1 MGKQSMESAL
11 IGDIGATNARF
22 ALLKDGLPTGI
33 KVLPVAAHASL
44 QDAIETYFRGLDQS
58 GEERPR
64 IGAVAVAGPVTGD
77 FLSFTNHPWSF
88 SISALAR
95 ELAFD
100 HLDVI
105 NDFVAVALAVPRIGP
120 DDRRQVGAGSPET
133 GAPVGIIGP
142 GTGLGVS
149 IVVPVDEEGSTRW
162 VPLSGE
168 GGHVTLS
175 AITERETALVA
186 WMHRTGRAHVSAET
200 FICGKGLTTIYA
212 GLSALDGIGQATL
225 QPADVS
231 GRAISG
237 EDPIAVEAVD
247 IFCGLL
253 GTVAGN
259 LALTAGARGGI
270 YIAGGIVPKMEG
282 FFDKSQ
288 FRPRFIAK
296 GRMRAYLEPI
306 PTYVVT
312 AEFPAFL
319 GLAEFV
325 ESNAKRR

>member
-1 MGKQSMESAL
+1 MGSAL

-22 ALLKDGLPTGI
+22 ALLQDGTATSI
-33 KVLPVAAHASL
+33 RVLPVASHASL
-44 QDAIETYFRGLDQS
+44 HDAIHAYFEGLGRS
-58 GEERPR
+58 GETRPR
-64 IGAVAVAGPVTGD
+64 IAAVAVAGPVTGD

-88 SISALAR
+88 SISGLAR
-95 ELAFD
+95 DLDLD

-105 NDFVAVALAVPRIGP
+105 NDFVAVALAVPRIGSSN
-120 DDRRQVGAGSPET
+120 RRQVGAGSPET
-133 GAPVGIIGP
+133 GTPVGIIGP
-142 GTGLGVS
+142 GSGLGVS
-149 IVVPVDEEGSTRW
+149 IVVPVDENGSTRW

-175 AITERETALVA
+175 PITERETALVD
-186 WMHRTGRAHVSAET
+186 WIHRTGRAHVSAET
-200 FICGKGLTTIYA
+200 FVCGKGLTTLYS
-212 GLSALDGIGQATL
+212 GLSALDGVAQTSL
-225 QPADVS
+225 QPADVA
-231 GRAISG
+231 GRAIRG

-270 YIAGGIVPKMEG
+270 YIAGGIVPKMG
-282 FFDKSQ
+282 DFFDKSQ
-288 FRPRFIAK
+288 FRPRFVAK
-296 GRMRAYLEPI
+296 GRMRSFLEPI

-312 AEFPAFL
+312 EEFPAFL
-319 GLAEFV
+319 GLAELI

>member
-1 MGKQSMESAL
+1 MEPAL

-22 ALLKDGLPTGI
+22 AVLKDGVATLI
-33 KVLPVAAHASL
+33 KILPVASYASL
-44 QDAIETYFRGLDQS
+44 HDAIQAYFEGLDDGGQK
-58 GEERPR
+58 RPK

-88 SISALAR
+88 SISGLER
-95 ELAFD
+95 DLGLD

-105 NDFVAVALAVPRIGP
+105 NDFVAVALAIPRIGP
-120 DDRRQVGAGSPET
+120 ESRRQVGSGTAQA

-142 GTGLGVS
+142 GSGLGVS
-149 IVVPVDEEGSTRW
+149 IVVPVEEAWGTRW

-175 AITERETALVA
+175 PITDREIALVA
-186 WMHRTGRAHVSAET
+186 WSHRIGRAHVSAET
-200 FICGKGLTTIYA
+200 FICGKGLTTLYS
-212 GLSALDGIGQATL
+212 GLCALDGIVQTDL

-231 GRAISG
+231 RLAISG

-247 IFCGLL
+247 IFCEML

-259 LALTAGARGGI
+259 LALTAGARGGV
-270 YIAGGIVPKMEG
+270 YIAGGIVPKMGEH
-282 FFDKSQ
+282 FDKSQ

-296 GRMRAYLEPI
+296 GRMRTFLDPI
-306 PTYVVT
+306 PTYVIT
-312 AEFPAFL
+312 EPFPAFL
-319 GLAEFV
+319 GLAELV
-325 ESNAKRR
+325 ETNARRR

>member
-1 MGKQSMESAL
+1 MESAL

-22 ALLKDGLPTGI
+22 ALLQDGVPTSI
-33 KVLPVAAHASL
+33 KILPVASHASL
-44 QDAIETYFRGLDQS
+44 HDAIQAYFAGLDQS
-58 GEERPR
+58 GQKRPR
-64 IGAVAVAGPVTGD
+64 LGAVAVAGPVTGD

-88 SISALAR
+88 SISGLAR
-95 ELAFD
+95 DLDLD

-120 DDRRQVGAGSPET
+120 DSRRQIGVGEPVA

-142 GTGLGVS
+142 GSGLGVS
-149 IVVPVDEEGSTRW
+149 IVVPVDECGSTRW

-175 AITERETALVA
+175 PITEREIALVA
-186 WMHRTGRAHVSAET
+186 WMHRTGRAHVSAEI
-200 FICGKGLTTIYA
+200 FISGKGLTTLYS
-212 GLSALDGIGQATL
+212 GLCALDGVAHPSL

-231 GRAISG
+231 GRAIRG

-259 LALTAGARGGI
+259 LALSAGARGGL
-270 YIAGGIVPKMEG
+270 YIAGGIVPKMGE

-296 GRMRAYLEPI
+296 GRMRSFLEPI

-312 AEFPAFL
+312 EEFPAFL
-319 GLAEFV
+319 GLAELV
-325 ESNAKRR
+325 ESNARRR

>member
-1 MGKQSMESAL
+1 MESAL

-22 ALLKDGLPTGI
+22 AVLQDGEPTAI
-33 KVLPVAAHASL
+33 RVLPVASYASL
-44 QDAIETYFRGLDQS
+44 HDAIEAYFRGLDES
-58 GEERPR
+58 GHARPR

-88 SISALAR
+88 SISGLAR
-95 ELAFD
+95 DLDLD

-120 DDRRQVGAGSPET
+120 DNRRQVGAGEPEA

-142 GTGLGVS
+142 GSGLGVS
-149 IVVPVDEEGSTRW
+149 IVVPVDDGGSTRW

-168 GGHVTLS
+168 GGHVTLPP
-175 AITERETALVA
+175 ITEREIALVA

-200 FICGKGLTTIYA
+200 FICGKGLTTLYS
-212 GLSALDGIGQATL
+212 GLATLDGVAQTAL

-231 GRAISG
+231 ARAISG

-270 YIAGGIVPKMEG
+270 YIAGGIVPKMGE

-288 FRPRFIAK
+288 FRPRFVAK
-296 GRMRAYLEPI
+296 GRMRTFLEPI

-319 GLAEFV
+319 GLTELV